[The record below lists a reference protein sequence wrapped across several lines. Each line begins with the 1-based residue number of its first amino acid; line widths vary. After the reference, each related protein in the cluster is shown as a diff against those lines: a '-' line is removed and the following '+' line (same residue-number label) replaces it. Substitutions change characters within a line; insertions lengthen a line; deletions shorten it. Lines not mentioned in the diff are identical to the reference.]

1 MDKSAPHILVVEDDI
16 VTRMKLAHYF
26 CAEGYRVSQAANGS
40 EMRQILQNDPATVLM
55 IDVNLPGD
63 DGLKLAREQREHSDA
78 GIIIITSRTS
88 TTDRIVGLE
97 VGADDYVT
105 KPFEPRELL
114 ARVKNL
120 IWRLDRGRS
129 MQSTAQTIRFAGWRL
144 DLGKRTLQGEDGRF
158 VDITRSEFKL
168 LALLASKPGQVMSR
182 SRILKEIA
190 NREWDVEDRTVDV
203 LVRRLRRKFGD
214 QADHPQI
221 IGTSHGEGYYLA
233 AIVE

>member
-1 MDKSAPHILVVEDDI
+1 MDKSARHILVVEDDV
-16 VTRMKLAHYF
+16 VTRMKLVQYF

-40 EMRQILQNDPATVLM
+40 EMRQILQNDPAAVLM

-88 TTDRIVGLE
+88 ATDRIVGLE

-105 KPFEPRELL
+105 KPFELRELL

-120 IWRLDRGRS
+120 IWRLDRGHSR
-129 MQSTAQTIRFAGWRL
+129 QTRTIRFAGWRL
-144 DLGKRTLQGEDGRF
+144 DLGKRTLQGEDGHF
-158 VDITRSEFKL
+158 VEITRSEFKL
-168 LALLASKPGQVMSR
+168 LAFLASKPGQVMNR

-203 LVRRLRRKFGD
+203 VVRRLRRKLGD
-214 QADHPQI
+214 QAGHPQI

-233 AIVE
+233 AIVD